1 MSLFRT
7 ATDRVTPGATAG
19 TGTAATSALGSVVNT
34 CHDIT
39 LAKHY

>member
-7 ATDRVTPGATAG
+7 ATDRVTPEATAG
-19 TGTAATSALGSVVNT
+19 TSTVAISLLGSVVNT

-39 LAKHY
+39 LTRHY

>member
-7 ATDRVTPGATAG
+7 ATYRVTPEATAG
-19 TGTAATSALGSVVNT
+19 ISTAAISLLGSVVNT

-39 LAKHY
+39 LTRRY